1 MKLQAKRVSERFW
14 FVLCGL
20 AMVVIGLVLGILVGF
35 VALRGSRVISLEF
48 LFSFPRKGMSEGG
61 IFPAIVG
68 TLYLVLGS
76 TLVSLPLGVF
86 TAVYL
91 VEYAPRS
98 SPFLRLIRQAIHC
111 LAGIPSIVFGLFGLA
126 VFVKLFG
133 FGVSIVSGS
142 LTLGIMSL
150 PVVIASCEE
159 ALRSVPYSFREASL
173 ALGAPRWTTVRRVVL
188 PAAFPGIL
196 TGLILAVGRVA
207 GETAPIMF
215 TAATFYARGLPRS
228 PFDRVLA
235 LPYHIYGLVTEGAH
249 PEKQIPMAY
258 GTALVLLALVLLV
271 NLSAILLRRRLRLVR
286 KW

>member
-1 MKLQAKRVSERFW
+1 MTRGRFTERLW
-14 FVLCGL
+14 FFLCGL
-20 AMVVIGLVLGILVGF
+20 AMGVICLALGVIVGF
-35 VALRGSRVISLEF
+35 IVVRGSRVVSFEF
-48 LFSFPRKGMSEGG
+48 LFSFPRRGMSEGG
-61 IFPAIVG
+61 ILPAIVG

-86 TAVYL
+86 SAVYL
-91 VEYAPRS
+91 VEYARPHPVVRV
-98 SPFLRLIRQAIHC
+98 IRNAIHC
-111 LAGIPSIVFGLFGLA
+111 LAGVPSVVFGLFGLA

-150 PVVIASCEE
+150 PIVITSVEE
-159 ALRSVPYSFREASL
+159 ALYSVPPLFREASF
-173 ALGAPRWTTVRRVVL
+173 ALGAAKWTTIRKVVL

-196 TGLILAVGRVA
+196 TGLILAIGRVA

-235 LPYHIYGLVTEGAH
+235 LPYHIYGLVTEGTR

-258 GTALVLLALVLLV
+258 GTALVLLALVILV
-271 NLSAILLRRRLRLVR
+271 NLSAILLRRRSRAAR

>member
-1 MKLQAKRVSERFW
+1 MEARQVKEKFW
-14 FVLCGL
+14 FFLCGL
-20 AMVVIGLVLGILVGF
+20 AMVVIGLALGVLVGF
-35 VALRGSRVISLEF
+35 IALRGGRVLSLEF
-48 LFSFPRKGMSEGG
+48 LFSFPRRGMSEGG
-61 IFPAIVG
+61 ILPAIVG

-86 TAVYL
+86 SAVYL
-91 VEYAPRS
+91 VEYAPPHPVVQAIRS
-98 SPFLRLIRQAIHC
+98 AIHC
-111 LAGIPSIVFGLFGLA
+111 LAGVPSVVFGLFGLS
-126 VFVKLFG
+126 VFVKFFG

-159 ALRSVPYSFREASL
+159 ALRSVPHAFREASL
-173 ALGAPRWTTVRRVVL
+173 ALGADRWTTVRRVVL

-235 LPYHIYGLVTEGAH
+235 LPYHIYGLMTEGTR
-249 PEKQIPMAY
+249 PEKQIPLAY
-258 GTALVLLALVLLV
+258 GTALVLLILVLLV
-271 NLSAILLRRRLRLVR
+271 NFSAILLRRRFRMAR

>member
-1 MKLQAKRVSERFW
+1 MKLQTRQFSEKFW
-14 FVLCGL
+14 FALSGL
-20 AMVVIGLVLGILVGF
+20 AIIIIALALGVIVGF
-35 VALRGSRVISLEF
+35 IVVRGSRVISLEF
-48 LFSFPRKGMSEGG
+48 LLAFPRKGMSEGG

-76 TLVSLPLGVF
+76 TLVSLPLGVG
-86 TAVYL
+86 TALYL
-91 VEYAPRS
+91 VEYARPS
-98 SPFLRLIRQAIHC
+98 LFVRLIRGAIHC
-111 LAGIPSIVFGLFGLA
+111 LAGVPSIVFGLFGLA

-159 ALRSVPYSFREASL
+159 ALRSVPHSFREASL
-173 ALGAPRWTTVRRVVL
+173 ALGAPRWVTVWKVVL

-196 TGLILAVGRVA
+196 TGLVLAVGRVA

-235 LPYHIYGLVTEGAH
+235 LPYHIYGLITEGTH

-258 GTALVLLALVLLV
+258 GTALVLLVLVLFM
-271 NLSAILLRRRLRLVR
+271 NLFAILLRNRLRSAR

>member
-1 MKLQAKRVSERFW
+1 MRLQTRKLSERFW

-20 AMVVIGLVLGILVGF
+20 AMVVIALALGVIVGF
-35 VALRGSRVISLEF
+35 IIVRGSEVITLEF

-76 TLVSLPLGVF
+76 TLVSLPPGVL
-86 TAVYL
+86 TALYL
-91 VEYAPRS
+91 VEYAPP
-98 SPFLRLIRQAIHC
+98 SPFVRLIRGAIHC
-111 LAGIPSIVFGLFGLA
+111 LAGVPSIVFGLFGLA

-159 ALRSVPYSFREASL
+159 ALRSVPHSFREASL
-173 ALGAPRWTTVRRVVL
+173 ALGAPRWTTVWRVVL

-215 TAATFYARGLPRS
+215 TAATFYTRGLPRS

-235 LPYHIYGLVTEGAH
+235 LPYHIYGLVTEGTH

-258 GTALVLLALVLLV
+258 GTAFVLLVLVLLV
-271 NLSAILLRRRLRLVR
+271 NLSAILLRNRLRSAR

>member
-1 MKLQAKRVSERFW
+1 
-14 FVLCGL
+14 
-20 AMVVIGLVLGILVGF
+20 MVVIALALGVIVGF
-35 VALRGSRVISLEF
+35 IIVRGSKVVTLEF

-76 TLVSLPLGVF
+76 TLVSLPLGVL
-86 TAVYL
+86 TALYL
-91 VEYAPRS
+91 VEYAPP
-98 SPFLRLIRQAIHC
+98 SPFVRLIRGAIHC
-111 LAGIPSIVFGLFGLA
+111 LAGVPSIVFGLFGLA

-159 ALRSVPYSFREASL
+159 ALRSVPHSFREASL
-173 ALGAPRWTTVRRVVL
+173 ALGAPRWTTVWRVVL

-215 TAATFYARGLPRS
+215 TAATFYTRGLPRS

-235 LPYHIYGLVTEGAH
+235 LPYHIYGLV
-249 PEKQIPMAY
+249 
-258 GTALVLLALVLLV
+258 
-271 NLSAILLRRRLRLVR
+271 
-286 KW
+286 

>member
-1 MKLQAKRVSERFW
+1 MRFQAKRMSERLW
-14 FVLCGL
+14 FFLCGL

-35 VALRGSRVISLEF
+35 IVVRGSKVMSLEF

-76 TLVSLPLGVF
+76 ILVSLPLGIL
-86 TAVYL
+86 TALYL
-91 VEYAPRS
+91 TEYARPG
-98 SPFLRLIRQAIHC
+98 PFVQLIRRAIHC
-111 LAGIPSIVFGLFGLA
+111 LAGVPSIVFGLFGLA

-159 ALRSVPYSFREASL
+159 ALRSVPRTFREASF
-173 ALGAPRWTTVRRVVL
+173 ALGAPQWTTVRKVVL

-196 TGLILAVGRVA
+196 TGLILAIGRVA

-215 TAATFYARGLPRS
+215 TAATFYTRGLPRS

-235 LPYHIYGLVTEGAH
+235 LPYHIYGLVTEGTR
-249 PEKQIPMAY
+249 PENQIPMAY
-258 GTALVLLALVLLV
+258 GTALVLLVLVLFV
-271 NLSAILLRRRLRLVR
+271 NLSAILLRKRLRSAR